1 VNIIQVMKKKT
12 KIARIR
18 EALEF
23 IENNLDVPI
32 SLTTIADIAGFS
44 LFYFHR
50 IFGFNTGFTL
60 AEYIRKRRLSEASN
74 EITNTE
80 KKIIDVAFD
89 FQFESQES
97 FTRAFKKE
105 FNVTPAYYRK
115 WRPHIPQLVP
125 AKLDMKIT
133 HKGEKT
139 MEPTIKEI
147 GELKLVGI
155 KHFGLPEEIHSVWMK
170 LDPYYSKIKHTAKP
184 QVGIEYDYDEGKK
197 VEGKFWI
204 MASTLVEKLEDIPDG
219 LDTAIIP
226 AQKYAVFTHKGV
238 IAKISETFER
248 LYKEW
253 LPKSDLELSGDF
265 NLQWYDERFTEKG
278 KMGMSEDCEV
288 DILIPIK

>member
-1 VNIIQVMKKKT
+1 MKKKT
-12 KIARIR
+12 KVTRIK

-23 IENNLDVPI
+23 IEDNLDREI
-32 SLTTIADIAGFS
+32 SLKTIADIAGFS

-50 IFGFNTGFTL
+50 IFAFNIGYTL

-80 KKIIDVAFD
+80 KKIIDIAFD

-115 WRPHIPQLVP
+115 WRPHIPQLQP
-125 AKLDMKIT
+125 AKLDISNT
-133 HKGEKT
+133 IEGEKT

-155 KHFGLPEEIHSVWMK
+155 KHFGPPEDIHEVWMK
-170 LDPYYSKIKHTAKP
+170 LGPYYSKIKHTAKP
-184 QVGIEYDYDEGKK
+184 PVGIEYDYDE
-197 VEGKFWI
+197 VDGKFWI
-204 MASTLVEKLEDIPDG
+204 MASTLVEKLEDIPEG

-238 IAKISETFER
+238 IAKIIDTFNY

-265 NLQWYDERFTEKG
+265 NLQWYDERFTVKG
-278 KMGMSEDCEV
+278 EMGMSEDCEV